1 MPELV
6 GGVDFTTLDFLG
18 LILGATGSIDD
29 MSACLGLI
37 GALAD
42 DFFALPRVSCLGLIG
57 ALADDFFAL
66 PRGSLGR
73 GGGRNFPRDA
83 AAMAAAVLF
92 SGESG
97 AGFSGRWVFGDWLV
111 TAAAMAFPV

>member
-1 MPELV
+1 MIRGRCQSLC
-6 GGVDFTTLDFLG
+6 GGLDFTTLDFLG

-29 MSACLGLI
+29 MSACLELI
-37 GALAD
+37 VALAD
-42 DFFALPRVSCLGLIG
+42 DFFALR
-57 ALADDFFAL
+57 
-66 PRGSLGR
+66 RGSLGR
-73 GGGRNFPRDA
+73 GGGRTFPCDA
-83 AAMAAAVLF
+83 AAMATAVLP

>member
-1 MPELV
+1 MIPELV

-42 DFFALPRVSCLGLIG
+42 DFFALPR
-57 ALADDFFAL
+57 
-66 PRGSLGR
+66 GSLGR
-73 GGGRNFPRDA
+73 GGGRTFPRDA
-83 AAMAAAVLF
+83 AAMATAVLS
-92 SGESG
+92 SGKTGQAFRGSFF
-97 AGFSGRWVFGDWLV
+97 AGIGW
-111 TAAAMAFPV
+111 

>member
-1 MPELV
+1 MIPELV

-42 DFFALPRVSCLGLIG
+42 GFFALPCVT
-57 ALADDFFAL
+57 DDFFAL

-73 GGGRNFPRDA
+73 GGGRTFPRDA
-83 AAMAAAVLF
+83 AAMATAVLS
-92 SGESG
+92 SGKSG
-97 AGFSGRWVFGDWLV
+97 AGFSGMFLFGDWLV
-111 TAAAMAFPV
+111 TVAAMAFPV

>member
-1 MPELV
+1 MMDVFLGDRLLIEEDDRAWGEL
-6 GGVDFTTLDFLG
+6 DFTTLDFLG

-42 DFFALPRVSCLGLIG
+42 DFFALPR
-57 ALADDFFAL
+57 
-66 PRGSLGR
+66 GSLGR
-73 GGGRNFPRDA
+73 GGGRTFPRDA
-83 AAMAAAVLF
+83 DAMATAVLS

-97 AGFSGRWVFGDWLV
+97 AGFLGRCVFGDWLV